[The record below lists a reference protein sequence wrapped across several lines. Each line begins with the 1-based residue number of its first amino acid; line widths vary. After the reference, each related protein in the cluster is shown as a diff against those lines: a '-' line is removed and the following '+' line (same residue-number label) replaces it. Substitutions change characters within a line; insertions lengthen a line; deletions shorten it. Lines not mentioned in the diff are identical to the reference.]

1 MSTSSTTAPAP
12 APAPAP
18 VRPDPSIMAADTND
32 FDEIAKGNTAL
43 DLRTKSN
50 TSKGGALAFSELKG
64 GQHQQQNQ
72 DYQHDELPVG
82 GRRRRQNS
90 KKKSQHKKK
99 HGGSKKH
106 QNKSKKHQNK
116 NKRQR
121 GGK

>member
-1 MSTSSTTAPAP
+1 MSATTEVPQTSPAP
-12 APAPAP
+12 APPPTPPTPPPSSSGSDLKREHAGIHKGTVDP
-18 VRPDPSIMAADTND
+18 VN
-32 FDEIAKGNTAL
+32 
-43 DLRTKSN
+43 
-50 TSKGGALAFSELKG
+50 GGALAFSELKG

>member
-1 MSTSSTTAPAP
+1 MSTTAIPPTSLGSDLKRENAGIQSGIVD
-12 APAPAP
+12 P
-18 VRPDPSIMAADTND
+18 V
-32 FDEIAKGNTAL
+32 
-43 DLRTKSN
+43 
-50 TSKGGALAFSELKG
+50 KGGALAFSELKG
-64 GQHQQQNQ
+64 GQHQQNQ
-72 DYQHDELPVG
+72 DYQHEELPVG

-116 NKRQR
+116 NKNKKQK

>member
-1 MSTSSTTAPAP
+1 MSTPAP
-12 APAPAP
+12 PTSLGSDLKREHAGIQSGTVDP
-18 VRPDPSIMAADTND
+18 VTTDTVTTD
-32 FDEIAKGNTAL
+32 KT
-43 DLRTKSN
+43 
-50 TSKGGALAFSELKG
+50 GGALAFSELKG
-64 GQHQQQNQ
+64 GQNQ
-72 DYQHDELPVG
+72 DYQHEELPVG

>member
-1 MSTSSTTAPAP
+1 MSTAEVAPTPTPTVAPTPPAP
-12 APAPAP
+12 
-18 VRPDPSIMAADTND
+18 
-32 FDEIAKGNTAL
+32 L
-43 DLRTKSN
+43 LRQGAIRDIDIKE
-50 TSKGGALAFSELKG
+50 GGALAFSELKG
-64 GQHQQQNQ
+64 GSQEKEQN
-72 DYQHDELPVG
+72 QHDELPVG

-106 QNKSKKHQNK
+106 QNKSKKRQNK

>member
-1 MSTSSTTAPAP
+1 MSTVPTPAP
-12 APAPAP
+12 LGPS
-18 VRPDPSIMAADTND
+18 PSIMAADPAS
-32 FDEIAKGNTAL
+32 FIAAAKGDKSA
-43 DLRTKSN
+43 DQRTKSTASN
-50 TSKGGALAFSELKG
+50 GGALAFSELKG
-64 GQHQQQNQ
+64 GSQEQEQNQ
-72 DYQHDELPVG
+72 HEELPVG

>member
-1 MSTSSTTAPAP
+1 MSTDVPATSSGSDLKRENAGIQSGTID
-12 APAPAP
+12 P
-18 VRPDPSIMAADTND
+18 V
-32 FDEIAKGNTAL
+32 
-43 DLRTKSN
+43 
-50 TSKGGALAFSELKG
+50 KGGALHFSELKG
-64 GQHQQQNQ
+64 GSQEQEQN
-72 DYQHDELPVG
+72 QHDELPVG

-106 QNKSKKHQNK
+106 QNKSKKRQNK

>member
-1 MSTSSTTAPAP
+1 MSTPSTSAPLGP
-12 APAPAP
+12 S
-18 VRPDPSIMAADTND
+18 PSIMAADQAGFTAAANGV
-32 FDEIAKGNTAL
+32 KGS
-43 DLRTKSN
+43 DLRDKR
-50 TSKGGALAFSELKG
+50 GGALHFSELKG
-64 GQHQQQNQ
+64 GSQEQEQN
-72 DYQHDELPVG
+72 QHDELPVG

-106 QNKSKKHQNK
+106 QNKSKKRQNK